1 MIDVGAAAA
10 GLAGAWRLARLDR
23 SGMRYFEATPEAFW
37 RSFQA
42 AIIAAP
48 IYVVLVLL
56 RSDDHPLSP
65 DPVRAALIETIGYVI
80 QWTAFPLAAWYLT
93 RAFNVS
99 GRYFGFMVAY
109 NWANVLQFIAF
120 LPVALLSASGMAAG
134 GFVNIVA
141 LLFTAAVVYYQYFIA
156 RTALG
161 IDALPA
167 LAFVAADFMIGLF
180 LDAVETTMHMQ

>member
-109 NWANVLQFIAF
+109 NWASVLQVLAS
-120 LPVALLSASGMAAG
+120 LPIVLISMSGLLPG
-134 GFVNIVA
+134 GLVDIVY
-141 LLFTAAVVYYQYFIA
+141 LLFLAGVFYYQYFIA
-156 RTALG
+156 RIALAV
-161 IDALPA
+161 DAVQA
-167 LAFVAADFMIGLF
+167 IAFVATDVVLSYV
-180 LDAVETTMHMQ
+180 LDRVQTFMHMQ